1 VTKFSI
7 ISIFPGRHWK
17 ESTTLLLFAM
27 ARHGVTSLYWLYA
40 KICWYGA
47 EGYKNRHDRSYCRTL
62 QVCLWKL
69 VKLSV
74 LECTFFYYRVNNC
87 LTQSFHCLSTT
98 DSWTHILMIRRGNMV
113 LKATSNNISVIS
125 WRSFILVEETCVLGK
140 SHWHVA
146 CHWQI
151 VSHSMAVINVC
162 LTDGVLWQSL
172 V

>member
-1 VTKFSI
+1 MEVALSTIFPLRIINICVQLSVVDRQWNDCVRQLYWCNKCLLNRWCIVTKFSI

-74 LECTFFYYRVNNC
+74 LECTFFYYRVR
-87 LTQSFHCLSTT
+87 
-98 DSWTHILMIRRGNMV
+98 LMCFLLNAI
-113 LKATSNNISVIS
+113 
-125 WRSFILVEETCVLGK
+125 
-140 SHWHVA
+140 
-146 CHWQI
+146 
-151 VSHSMAVINVC
+151 
-162 LTDGVLWQSL
+162 
-172 V
+172 